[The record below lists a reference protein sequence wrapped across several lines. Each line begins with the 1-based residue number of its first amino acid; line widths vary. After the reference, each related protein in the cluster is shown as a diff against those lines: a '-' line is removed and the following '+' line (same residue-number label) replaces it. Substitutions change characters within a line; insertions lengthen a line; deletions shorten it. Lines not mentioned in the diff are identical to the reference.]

1 MNYNDV
7 NFGTYTR
14 YSDVP
19 NGWMTK
25 TAGTQGDP
33 YASERELVDLLVTE
47 SFNKNGITMTYH
59 IVTFNI
65 SADPLFGEDNNRT
78 IERKFDVMGWYQLPR
93 EEKLWA
99 KFGIVGM
106 DQFSVLVSKRHFKV
120 ASQFDFAVNDP
131 IGYGEYIP
139 KIGDIM
145 LAQYNGYLYEIVDIK
160 EETGMQLLSKQHIWE
175 FIVKPYK
182 DEHLSL
188 SASTSATIGYIA
200 PYVNKGWF

>member
-1 MNYNDV
+1 
-7 NFGTYTR
+7 
-14 YSDVP
+14 
-19 NGWMTK
+19 
-25 TAGTQGDP
+25 
-33 YASERELVDLLVTE
+33 
-47 SFNKNGITMTYH
+47 
-59 IVTFNI
+59 
-65 SADPLFGEDNNRT
+65 
-78 IERKFDVMGWYQLPR
+78 MGWYQLPR